1 MIEVVCIKKTKVDPL
16 GSTNNNR
23 LKPPFL
29 VVGHFQATMD
39 CFVIAVESILSL
51 KDAIGGLSLVMCI
64 VIPV

>member
-29 VVGHFQATMD
+29 VVAPLSSHNG

-51 KDAIGGLSLVMCI
+51 KDVIGGLSLVMCI